1 MASGAKALCVQ
12 AHRTFPP
19 VLYAEGA
26 DEGIKA
32 DTEGLTDSFTTG
44 TTPRTT
50 QTSNDKKHRCCAS
63 FEAASYSL
71 CMLLKSAADPA
82 TATAHTH
89 TPARAAMALQ
99 PLYTYIWLYV
109 PESLS
114 PKASL

>member
-1 MASGAKALCVQ
+1 VLC
-12 AHRTFPP
+12 
-19 VLYAEGA
+19 AEGA

-32 DTEGLTDSFTTG
+32 DTEGLTDSCTTG

-50 QTSNDKKHRCCAS
+50 QTSNDKSHRCCAS
-63 FEAASYSL
+63 FEAASYSV
-71 CMLLKSAADPA
+71 CMLLNSAADPA

-89 TPARAAMALQ
+89 TSTHTLTYAAMALQ